1 MEGLCEELE
10 EGRDG
15 IDRIPMYIQKDQTMK
30 IILYS
35 GSVTMRYIFN

>member
-15 IDRIPMYIQKDQTMK
+15 IDRNTYVHTEKSNNENNI
-30 IILYS
+30 
-35 GSVTMRYIFN
+35 V